1 MKKILVVDDDKDI
14 LNVVQQILV
23 SHGFDVQ
30 THSTGLNVPDIVFAL
45 PPQPYFI
52 RYSFTRQIGD

>member
-14 LNVVQQILV
+14 LDVVQHILV

-30 THSTGLNVPDIVFAL
+30 THSTG
-45 PPQPYFI
+45 
-52 RYSFTRQIGD
+52 